1 MKPANV
7 SQIKKALEQKSKD
20 DIQSICLRLAK
31 FKKENKE
38 LLTYILFESENE
50 NAYIEY
56 IKEEVKILMKDI
68 NTSHVYYIKK
78 GLRKVLR
85 YLNRCIRYSG
95 NPQSEVEL
103 RIFFC
108 QQIKNHK
115 LPVTESKILNNIYN
129 QQIIKI
135 KKSLSQLHEDLVFD
149 YKEEIKTL

>member
-1 MKPANV
+1 M
-7 SQIKKALEQKSKD
+7 
-20 DIQSICLRLAK
+20 CLRLAK

-56 IKEEVKILMKDI
+56 IKEEVKTLMKDI

-95 NPQSEVEL
+95 IPQSEVEL

-115 LPVTESKILNNIYN
+115 LPITESKILNNIYN

-135 KKSLSQLHEDLVFD
+135 KKSLSQLHEDLIFD